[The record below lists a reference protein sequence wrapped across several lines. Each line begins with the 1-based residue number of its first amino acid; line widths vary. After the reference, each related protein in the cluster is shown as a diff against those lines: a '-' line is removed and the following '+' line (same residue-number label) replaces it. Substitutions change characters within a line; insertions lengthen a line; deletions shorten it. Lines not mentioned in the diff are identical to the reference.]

1 MSNYTLKEAFLNH
14 TRSDCPSV
22 QDVLHYNTRP
32 GLQIPSHTRHHNPR
46 AYADGHEAIKTH
58 MKTLQNEPNL
68 YNYDKLV
75 NALLK
80 RIDSRRVSARIA
92 ARTALRIK
100 ETPFTL
106 AFSLRRGEHELAYI
120 RETVKYKGLVVR
132 KCDLAYDALLN
143 EWVNP
148 REGSWVAARVITP
161 ARIQEANGDYV
172 EPVATHDNTY
182 IYTANLPQNPA
193 PRVYGDNENY
203 VVVRGT
209 KYIRVVDEGGTSS
222 FIHQS
227 LVDDIE
233 VMHRWDATY
242 SLEVINSLMSR
253 SATRSLRGQPD
264 RDPALPSI
272 GVELELSR
280 ITSDAGF
287 VRTITDDLRSSLG
300 WRGSVA
306 AVSDGSLDTYGAEF
320 VTGWGDPELVAE
332 SIESIISRHNLRTD
346 KHMTSACGV
355 HIHLSRSFFQSRE
368 HIAAVQ
374 WVFER
379 ALFRPVVEFVAH
391 RYNNRYCQAAK
402 TVRRHTTPHSG
413 KYRAVNC
420 DHAPS
425 IEFRM
430 FGCPQ
435 NEGDMFHYKDLVL
448 SVVEWARSMP
458 RVWTPR
464 AFGRWLATNGEYA
477 RLLRHLEPVFLK
489 FEPRVETVG
498 EAISE
503 AVVSPAVF
511 ANDEN

>member
-22 QDVLHYNTRP
+22 QDMLYYNTRP
-32 GLQIPSHTRHHNPR
+32 GLQIPSHIRQHNPR

-58 MKTLQNEPNL
+58 MKKLQNEPSL

-75 NALLK
+75 NALLH
-80 RIDSRRVSARIA
+80 RIEDRRVSARIA

-106 AFSLRRGEHELAYI
+106 AFSLRRGEYEVAYI
-120 RETVKYKGLVVR
+120 RETVKYKGRVVR
-132 KCDLAYDALLN
+132 KSDLAYDAILN

-148 REGSWVAARVITP
+148 REGPWAAVRVITTD
-161 ARIQEANGDYV
+161 RIQEANGDYV
-172 EPVATHDNTY
+172 EPVATHDDTY
-182 IYTANLPQNPA
+182 IYTANLPPNTA
-193 PRVYGDNENY
+193 PRGYDDNGNY
-203 VVVRGT
+203 IVIRGT
-209 KYIRVVDEGGTSS
+209 KYTHVVDEGGTSS
-222 FIHQS
+222 FIHPS

-242 SLEVINSLMSR
+242 SLEVINSLLSR

-280 ITSDAGF
+280 ITSEADF
-287 VRTITDDLRSSLG
+287 VRTITDDLRSNLG

-332 SIESIISRHNLRTD
+332 SIESMISRHNLRTD

-402 TVRRHTTPHSG
+402 NVRRYTTPHSG

-464 AFGRWLATNGEYA
+464 AFGRWLATNGKYA

-489 FEPRVETVG
+489 LEPRVEAVG

-503 AVVSPAVF
+503 AVVSATVF